1 MLELSNFKRVPKTA
15 LKSLGG
21 RLKYGL
27 LDQSDAHGNLK
38 LFVGNLICRSGGFV
52 DDK

>member
-15 LKSLGG
+15 LNSLGT

-38 LFVGNLICRSGGFV
+38 LFCG
-52 DDK
+52 